1 MSGFDLDDDIR
12 LFARGLYGNRGFGAV
27 AYAQARAAALQSCGD
42 LEGHRVWLRVSDEIA
57 RLSQPQSAAGGS
69 RAA

>member
-12 LFARGLYGNRGFGAV
+12 LFARGLYGNRGAGAV
-27 AYAQARAAALQSCGD
+27 PYAQARAAALQSCGD
-42 LEGHRVWLRVSDEIA
+42 LEGHRVWLRVSDEIT